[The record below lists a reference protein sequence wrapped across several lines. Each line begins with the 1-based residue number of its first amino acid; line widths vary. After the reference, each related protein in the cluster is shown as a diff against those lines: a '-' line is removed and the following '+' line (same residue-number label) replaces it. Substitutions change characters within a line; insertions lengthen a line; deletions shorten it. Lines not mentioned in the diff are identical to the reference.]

1 MKTLANLSVLL
12 LAALFLLISATGSA
26 QNSVKKEA
34 DRPPCNDCHLCKN
47 PTVKAPCLKQCMRG
61 EKINGK
67 KHKPA
72 EGPDVAILDQISD
85 MYSPVRFD
93 HKHHAEMVGMGQGCE
108 LCHHY
113 SPEGRIPPCRE
124 CHGKIASETENLGK
138 PGLKGA
144 FHRQCMG
151 CHREWSHATEC
162 VICHVPIEGQTIGGD
177 DHDRTDIAGIAH
189 PIITEPVIKVYYTP
203 YETGPIVTFYHRE
216 HIELFGLRCVDCHQK
231 ENCAYCHDLQ
241 KAAKLKK
248 TDEEI
253 HAICSNCHGTHKC
266 GKCHDTKEKPAFSH
280 ADTGWSLKR
289 FHNRLDCRACHPTG
303 RRISWLDRN
312 CVKCH
317 EGWNQEN
324 FAHAI
329 VGLQLD
335 EIHSEVDCGDCHI
348 DKKYQK
354 KPDCSSCH
362 DDNRDYKE
370 NPPGKPIK
378 RAKR

>member
-1 MKTLANLSVLL
+1 MKINKSTLIFLIAMVLL
-12 LAALFLLISATGSA
+12 FSFAGGWTQQIAP
-26 QNSVKKEA
+26 KEA
-34 DRPPCNDCHLCKN
+34 DQLPCRDCHICKY
-47 PTVKAPCLKQCMRG
+47 PTTKAPCLKQCLRG
-61 EKINGK
+61 ERSNGK
-67 KHKPA
+67 KHAPA

-108 LCHHY
+108 QCHHY

-124 CHGKIASETENLGK
+124 CHGKIASETQDLGK

-162 VICHVPIEGQTIGGD
+162 VICHMPIKGEIIGGD
-177 DHDRTDIAGIAH
+177 GKDRTDIVGIAH
-189 PIITEPVIKVYYTP
+189 PIITEPAIRVYYTP

-241 KAAKLKK
+241 KPAKLKK

-266 GKCHDTKEKPAFSH
+266 GKCHDTEEKPAFSH
-280 ADTGWSLKR
+280 ADTGWPLNR
-289 FHNRLDCRACHPTG
+289 FHARLDCRACHPTG
-303 RRISWLDRN
+303 KRISKLNRRCTN
-312 CVKCH
+312 CH
-317 EGWNQEN
+317 GGWNQET
-324 FAHAI
+324 FAHAVI
-329 VGLQLD
+329 GLQLD
-335 EIHSEVDCGDCHI
+335 EIHSEI
-348 DKKYQK
+348 
-354 KPDCSSCH
+354 
-362 DDNRDYKE
+362 E
-370 NPPGKPIK
+370 
-378 RAKR
+378 